1 MDIEAT
7 FERKFISAIDLPD
20 SGDVIATIESVGVEE
35 LDQRDGTS
43 QRKPV
48 ATLTQPLV
56 PGGPVR
62 WVLNKTNTRTIKS
75 LVGSGE
81 PEAWEGQSVSLFKT
95 SVQVGPETKDAIRVR
110 SQAPRPAPAGEHVL
124 TNESDADQIP
134 F

>member
-20 SGDVIATIESVGVEE
+20 SGDVIATIESVGVEV

-43 QRKPV
+43 QKKPV
-48 ATLTQPLV
+48 VTLTQPLV

-62 WVLNKTNTRTIKS
+62 WVLNKTNTRTVKAI
-75 LVGSGE
+75 VGSGE
-81 PEAWEGQSVSLFKT
+81 PDAWAGQSVALYRT
-95 SVQVGPETKDAIRVR
+95 EVQVGPELKDAIRVR

-124 TNESDADQIP
+124 TDESDADQIP
-134 F
+134 Y

>member
-1 MDIEAT
+1 VDIEAT

-43 QRKPV
+43 QKKPIV
-48 ATLTQPLV
+48 TLAQPLV

-62 WVLNKTNTRTIKS
+62 WVLNKTNTRVIKTI
-75 LVGSGE
+75 VGSGE
-81 PEAWEGQSVSLFKT
+81 PEAWKGQSVSLFKT
-95 SVQVGPETKDAIRVR
+95 EVQVGPELKDAIRVR
-110 SQAPRPAPAGEHVL
+110 SQAPSQPPTGEHVMGV
-124 TNESDADQIP
+124 EVEDDIA

>member
-20 SGDVIATIESVGVEE
+20 SGDVVATIESVGVEE

-43 QRKPV
+43 QKKPIV
-48 ATLTQPLV
+48 TLAQPLV

-62 WVLNKTNTRTIKS
+62 WVLNKTNTRVIKTI
-75 LVGSGE
+75 VGSGE
-81 PEAWEGQSVSLFKT
+81 PEAWKGQSVSLFKT
-95 SVQVGPETKDAIRVR
+95 EVQVGPELKDAIRVR
-110 SQAPRPAPAGEHVL
+110 SQAPSQAPSGEHVMGV
-124 TNESDADQIP
+124 EVEDDIA

>member
-20 SGDVIATIESVGVEE
+20 SGDVVATIESVGVEE

-43 QRKPV
+43 QKKPIV
-48 ATLTQPLV
+48 TLAQPLV

-62 WVLNKTNTRTIKS
+62 WVLNKTNTRVIKTI
-75 LVGSGE
+75 VGSGE
-81 PEAWEGQSVSLFKT
+81 PEAWKGQSVSLFKT
-95 SVQVGPETKDAIRVR
+95 EVQVGPELKDAIRVR
-110 SQAPRPAPAGEHVL
+110 SQAPSQAPSGEHVL
-124 TNESDADQIP
+124 TEDGDDLT

>member
-20 SGDVIATIESVGVEE
+20 SGDVVATIESVGVEE

-43 QRKPV
+43 QKKPIV
-48 ATLTQPLV
+48 TLAQPLV

-62 WVLNKTNTRTIKS
+62 WVLNKTNTRVIKTI
-75 LVGSGE
+75 VGSGE
-81 PEAWEGQSVSLFKT
+81 PEAWKGQSVSLFKT
-95 SVQVGPETKDAIRVR
+95 EVQVGPELKDAIRVR
-110 SQAPRPAPAGEHVL
+110 SQAPRPAPAGEHVMGV
-124 TNESDADQIP
+124 EVDDDIA

>member
-7 FERKFISAIDLPD
+7 FERKFISAIDLPE

-35 LDQRDGTS
+35 LEQRDGPP
-43 QRKPV
+43 QREPV
-48 ATLTQPLV
+48 VTLTKPLIL
-56 PGGPVR
+56 GGPTR
-62 WVLNKTNTRTIKS
+62 WVLNKTNTRVIKS

-95 SVQVGPETKDAIRVR
+95 EVQVGPELKSAIRVR
-110 SQAPRPAPAGEHVL
+110 SVAPRPAPAGEHVL
-124 TNESDADQIP
+124 TNESDEGEIP